1 MNISSDRWE
10 AIKDKADSI
19 SELIE
24 LTEKEFEAGDK
35 EKVFFFEANREIIV
49 ANATKETLNKLTKV
63 AHLASSAQD
72 NFKFRVRDMDL
83 WNSGLELEEIKS
95 IYREILPEE
104 HPNFMEWLETTKARA
119 HIFSIER
126 EKNHYILQASDPE
139 RMDWA
144 RQQSEIRERL
154 PVDLSD
160 NKSMIEPGSRNRA
173 KIKKVLLRKGYP
185 VADNYKF
192 KQVDKEI
199 GAGLTTELRDY
210 QQNLLDKA
218 WEQKAAVLANPSGS
232 GKTVTAIALM
242 CRADAPTLI
251 LVPKRALIPQWKQEI
266 DDKTTLEPDQIGEYH
281 GDKKEMKDIT
291 LATYQIAGRKTHLFR
306 EDWGLIIFDE
316 VHHIPSDLYRNTATL
331 QSTRRLGL
339 SATPVREDSREK
351 DIFALI
357 GPEIGSDWAIFFK
370 EDWIIKPN
378 IEIKWARWE
387 SDFWRRKYEQ
397 ASGIQRNI
405 VAGMNPAKERVLEEL
420 LAEHPEQAVVIFCDW
435 LDQGQKIARKFSIP
449 FLSGETEDEKREK
462 ILQQFRQGERSRIVV
477 SRIGDEGL
485 DLPRAEVGIVV
496 SGLGGSR
503 RQATQR
509 AGRTMRPSG
518 EAKVYFVA
526 TKGSVE
532 EDFVRRQ
539 MELMKE
545 KGIKIKTSQAET
557 TEVDDDWPETRYADD
572 GARKSQQS

>member
-1 MNISSDRWE
+1 MALHIAEDKWQE
-10 AIKDKADSI
+10 IKKKANSLSQLI
-19 SELIE
+19 KLAESELEEDEEEI
-24 LTEKEFEAGDK
+24 
-35 EKVFFFEANREIIV
+35 FFFEANREIIV
-49 ANATKETLNKLTKV
+49 ANATQETLGKLTKV

-72 NFKFRVRDMDL
+72 NFKFKVRDMDL
-83 WNSGLELEEIKS
+83 WNSGLDLDEIKA
-95 IYREILPEE
+95 IYRELLPEE
-104 HPNFMEWLETTKARA
+104 HPNFMEWLETTEQRA

-126 EKNHYILQASDPE
+126 EQNHYILEANDPE
-139 RMDWA
+139 RMEWA

-154 PVDLSD
+154 PVDLND
-160 NKSMIEPGSRNRA
+160 NKSMIKPGSRNRA

-192 KQVDKEI
+192 KQVDEEI
-199 GAGLTTELRDY
+199 EAELTTELRDY
-210 QQNLLDKA
+210 QKNLLDKA
-218 WEQKAAVLANPSGS
+218 WKQKAAVLANPSGS

-242 CRADAPTLI
+242 CKANAPTLI

-266 DDKTTLEPDQIGEYH
+266 RDKTNLEEKRLGEYH
-281 GDKKEMKDIT
+281 GDKKEMKDVTI
-291 LATYQIAGRKTHLFR
+291 ATYQIAGRKTHLFR

-370 EDWIIKPN
+370 KDWIIKPE
-378 IEIKWARWE
+378 IEIKWAYWQ

-397 ASGIQRNI
+397 ASGIQKNI
-405 VAGMNPAKERVLEEL
+405 VAGMNPAKEQILNKLLEK
-420 LAEHPEQAVVIFCDW
+420 HEQQATVVFCDW
-435 LDQGQKIARKFSIP
+435 LDQGQKIAREFSIP
-449 FLSGETEDEKREK
+449 FLSGETEDERREQ
-462 ILQQFRQGERSRIVV
+462 ILQEFRQGKRNKIVV

-485 DLPRAEVGIVV
+485 DIPRAEIGIVV

-509 AGRTMRPSG
+509 AGRTMRPTG
-518 EAKVYFVA
+518 DAKVYFVA

-545 KGIKIKTSQAET
+545 KGITIKTTQE
-557 TEVDDDWPETRYADD
+557 
-572 GARKSQQS
+572 